1 MAAPTRLVVGVVVAV
16 ASVLAFLPVL
26 GNGFVDWDDPLHV
39 VDNPRIQALDAS
51 ALRWMWTTAARGHYM
66 PLTWLSYAVQYR
78 LWGLAPIGYHVT
90 SVLLHSLTALLVMA
104 IASALFRAA
113 RGTDSGGDP
122 GVRAVAAG
130 LAALLFAWHP
140 LRVEAVS
147 WVSAQQVLLSGALM
161 LGALLTYI
169 VGCQRASGG
178 PLPARTLGTAIGL
191 FTLASL
197 ARSTAVVLPAILL
210 VLDVFP
216 LGRLGPRVGGWR
228 GPAVRHVWREKA
240 LFALVALLLIPIA
253 VVTRVSQVRP
263 TEVFGLPLL
272 VAASVFAV
280 WRSFV
285 STLWP
290 ARLGPIQELWPA
302 RATDAPFLV
311 AGAGLLGV
319 SILALAGRRWSP
331 APLAA
336 WLVYLACLAPTL
348 PLVSRGLAPLGAD
361 RYTYVAGASWAILG
375 GAAALALRDRWQ
387 AGRLPRWSGPAG
399 LAVVV
404 VALGTLGAVTWHQTF
419 IWRDSRAMWTRA
431 VEAWP
436 TSAVAQSGL
445 GRLLER
451 EGDVAGA
458 TARYETAVRLWP
470 RYARFRAEWGRL
482 LARQGRVE
490 EGVAELR
497 RAVALDPG
505 SAAVRVT
512 LGVILLRQGR
522 LEEAAAEYRAAL
534 AIQPDSWEAHE
545 NLAVVLARRGDSAA
559 AAAHHQRARA
569 LRGDPAASDPPD

>member
-1 MAAPTRLVVGVVVAV
+1 MAAPTRLVLGVVVAV

-26 GNGFVDWDDPLHV
+26 DNGFVDWDDPLHV

-51 ALRWMWTTAARGHYM
+51 SLRWMWTTAARGHYM
-66 PLTWLSYAVQYR
+66 PLTWFSYAVQYR
-78 LWGLAPIGYHVT
+78 LWGLAPMGYHVT

-104 IASALFRAA
+104 IANVLFRAA
-113 RGTDSGGDP
+113 RGMDPGGDP
-122 GVRAVAAG
+122 GVRAGAAG

-140 LRVEAVS
+140 LRVEAVA

-161 LGALLTYI
+161 LGALLTYL
-169 VGCQRASGG
+169 VGCERASGG

-191 FTLASL
+191 FALAGL

-216 LGRLGPRVGGWR
+216 LGRLGPRGGGWR

-240 LFALVALLLIPIA
+240 LFGLVALCLIPVA
-253 VVTRVSQVRP
+253 VGTRVSQVRA

-290 ARLGPIQELWPA
+290 VRLGPIQELWPGA
-302 RATDAPFLV
+302 RATDDPFLV
-311 AGAGLLGV
+311 AGAGVLGV

-336 WLVYLACLAPTL
+336 WLLYLACLAPTL
-348 PLVSRGLAPLGAD
+348 PVVSRGLAPLGAD

-375 GAAALALRDRWQ
+375 GAAVLALGAGWQ
-387 AGRLPRWSGPAG
+387 AGRLPGWSGPAG
-399 LAVVV
+399 LAGVVLALG
-404 VALGTLGAVTWHQTF
+404 ALGTVTWHQTS
-419 IWRDSRAMWTRA
+419 IWRDSRALWTRA

-482 LARQGRVE
+482 LARQGRLE

-505 SAAVRVT
+505 SAAARVA

-522 LEEAAAEYRAAL
+522 LDDAAAEYRAAL

-545 NLAVVLARRGDSAA
+545 NLAVVLARRGDSAT
-559 AAAHHQRARA
+559 AAAHRRRAQD
-569 LRGDPAASDPPD
+569 LRGGPGPAD